1 MRPGKPLRIVGCCTI
16 KLIGISFS
24 FFLSTIRLARLD
36 SSCSTKVSSA
46 WEKTKSSLKFRKG
59 CLHRPKLR
67 VRNRMPSCSYARPDQ
82 AAHDRWRD
90 ALACFQA
97 SLDLWN
103 RLPLDQDDK
112 LLGGQRRLLERH
124 VSSAEERKQFYHVTA
139 EDRAVYNAAARPRT
153 VFIVR
158 PSRVALPAGL
168 QQ

>member
-1 MRPGKPLRIVGCCTI
+1 MPSFRHKPPARPGR
-16 KLIGISFS
+16 
-24 FFLSTIRLARLD
+24 
-36 SSCSTKVSSA
+36 TK
-46 WEKTKSSLKFRKG
+46 
-59 CLHRPKLR
+59 
-67 VRNRMPSCSYARPDQ
+67 

-139 EDRAVYNAAARPRT
+139 EDPAVYNAT
-153 VFIVR
+153 FV
-158 PSRVALPAGL
+158 
-168 QQ
+168 